1 MSQVEIP
8 ASLVKELRDRTGA
21 GMMDAKR
28 ALEETGGDVEAAQR
42 LLREQGMAA
51 AGRKAGRETTEGE
64 VLATVSGNV
73 GALVAIGCETEPV
86 SKNDQFL
93 DFAESVLEAVEANG
107 PDAVQGLEEQ
117 RLELIGRLGEN
128 TEIRGAT

>member
-1 MSQVEIP
+1 MGVPWRGIGGDRVREDEPRRGRVGDWARRRARHGGGAGMSQVEIP

-51 AGRKAGRETTEGE
+51 ARRKAGPETT
-64 VLATVSGNV
+64 
-73 GALVAIGCETEPV
+73 
-86 SKNDQFL
+86 
-93 DFAESVLEAVEANG
+93 
-107 PDAVQGLEEQ
+107 QGGRSEEH
-117 RLELIGRLGEN
+117 
-128 TEIRGAT
+128 TA